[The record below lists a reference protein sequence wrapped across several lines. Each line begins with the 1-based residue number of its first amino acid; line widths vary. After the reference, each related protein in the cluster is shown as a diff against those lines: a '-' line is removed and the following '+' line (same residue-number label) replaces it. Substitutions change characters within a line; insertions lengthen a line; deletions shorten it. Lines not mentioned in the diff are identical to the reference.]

1 MQVQTLRKVYRYK
14 NLVIINH
21 KETGMKRILSVA
33 VMAVTLSGCAT
44 MFNGS
49 TQQVAIRSNQM
60 DADLY
65 VNEALIGKG
74 NAVTTFRKKEDYI
87 ITARKDGC
95 NAVSVPASKSFDAT
109 TLLGI
114 LIDFGII
121 TILVVDGA
129 GTGAWNKFDQTSY
142 VIDPQCPVKSSFN
155 QFKY

>member
-1 MQVQTLRKVYRYK
+1 
-14 NLVIINH
+14 
-21 KETGMKRILSVA
+21 MKRILSVA
-33 VMAVTLSGCAT
+33 IMSVTLSGCAT

-60 DADLY
+60 DTDLY

-74 NAVTTFRKKEDYI
+74 NAVTTFQKKENYI
-87 ITARKDGC
+87 ITARKEGC

-114 LIDFGII
+114 LIDFGLIS
-121 TILVVDGA
+121 ILVVDGA

-155 QFKY
+155 QFNY

>member
-1 MQVQTLRKVYRYK
+1 
-14 NLVIINH
+14 
-21 KETGMKRILSVA
+21 MKRTLSVA

-44 MFNGS
+44 IFNGS

-60 DADLY
+60 DTDLY

-74 NAVTTFRKKEDYI
+74 NAVTTFQKKENYI
-87 ITARKDGC
+87 ITARKEGC

-114 LIDFGII
+114 LIDFGLIS
-121 TILVVDGA
+121 ILVVDGA

-155 QFKY
+155 QFNY